1 MEMFSDMT
9 PAPDTPVNPP
19 APDPSPASREVSS
32 KAGEPRDD
40 SLDREGVDP
49 PPADESI
56 SPESDPCD
64 LPDEGLTAEERLLD
78 SIVSDLPGKIGQ
90 LENELQAVR
99 DNLARTTADRDDLGA
114 RLDLAAVEFDR
125 LNREIDASDVEIGKV
140 RAALK
145 AAQDA
150 LAAAEGAAAA
160 ALRERE
166 AAVGKL
172 EEFSAASQREMDH
185 LRTTLRQRDLEA
197 ESTTQRR
204 WRFVPAGAI
213 AIALLAAG
221 GGYALGRAG
230 QTPSSVAPDVSV
242 ALPAPPLP
250 VVAAPVRAVP
260 ADRVRTAKVMVTPPA
275 WPLIR
280 DPRLTVRQEPA
291 VLAIC
296 FNDPVF
302 ARAAEIQPAGRQDL
316 RRLAALLK
324 PHLAAYR
331 VEVEGHTD
339 SAPVASRVSYTS
351 NHELGLIRARAAMEV
366 LAKEGGLP
374 LSSLSISSAGD
385 THPPFPGDSMEARR
399 RCRTVVV
406 KLHRVKPPAP

>member
-32 KAGEPRDD
+32 KAGEPRDEP
-40 SLDREGVDP
+40 LDLEDADYP
-49 PPADESI
+49 PGEEAIP
-56 SPESDPCD
+56 PESDLGD

-78 SIVSDLPGKIGQ
+78 SIVSDLPGKIRQ
-90 LENELQAVR
+90 MEDELQSVR
-99 DNLARTTADRDDLGA
+99 DDLARTAADRDDLGA